1 MGAITNADF
10 VRNQIRHYT
19 AKDISIMLNTG
30 TIQSITAAIGEY
42 LLTSLFTFLLIS
54 KRLNSY

>member
-1 MGAITNADF
+1 MGATTNADF
-10 VRNQIRHYT
+10 VRNQSRYYT

-42 LLTSLFTFLLIS
+42 
-54 KRLNSY
+54 

>member
-30 TIQSITAAIGEY
+30 TIQSITAAKGEY
-42 LLTSLFTFLLIS
+42 LLTSLFTFLLITT
-54 KRLNSY
+54 RLNS

>member
-10 VRNQIRHYT
+10 VRNQLRYYT

-30 TIQSITAAIGEY
+30 TIQSITAAIGVY
-42 LLTSLFTFLLIS
+42 LLTSLFTFLLITT
-54 KRLNSY
+54 RLN

>member
-10 VRNQIRHYT
+10 VRNQIRYYT

-30 TIQSITAAIGEY
+30 TIQSITAAIGE
-42 LLTSLFTFLLIS
+42 
-54 KRLNSY
+54 